1 MGNMSGSQQ
10 DDSGDSDVFDLDGL
24 SGEMLNEN
32 YLVFIFR
39 QLVNR

>member
-1 MGNMSGSQQ
+1 MSGSQQ
-10 DDSGDSDVFDLDGL
+10 DDSDSDVFDLDGF
-24 SGEMLNEN
+24 SGEILNEN